1 MDERYDPKQIEP
13 FWQAQW
19 DRINLYLTRDD
30 PGRPKYY
37 ILEMFPYP
45 SGAGLS
51 VGHLHNYVPCDVVGR
66 YKRMAGFNVL
76 HPMGWD
82 AFGLPAENEAILKG
96 SHPTETVPRYA
107 ANFKRQLT
115 ISGCAYD
122 WSREINSSSPEY
134 YRWTQ
139 WFFLML
145 LKRGLAYRANGAQW
159 WCDKCQTI
167 LANEQV
173 INGCCWRHTDNPVT
187 KKDLEQW
194 YIKITDY
201 ADRLLADLDGI
212 DWPDPIKLMQRNWIG
227 RSEGA
232 ELAFPVTGHPG
243 QEVRFFTTR
252 PDTVFGV
259 SFMVLAPEHPL
270 VAAITTGAQRAM
282 VESYV
287 AEARRQTEIERM
299 STAKEK
305 SGVFTG
311 AYAHNVFT
319 NKDIPI
325 WIADYVLMGY
335 GTGAIMAAPGEDQRD
350 FEFATKYGLEIPR
363 VTAPAD
369 GSTPPADRAFS
380 DHGLAINS
388 DFLNGKTTAE
398 AITAVCQYAEKNR
411 LGRATINYRM
421 RDWLI
426 SRQRY
431 WGCPIPIVYCKTDGI
446 VPVPEDQLPVMLPP
460 MKDYLP
466 SGTGRSPLANV
477 PEFVNTTCPKCG
489 GPAERETD
497 TLDGFACSSWYFL
510 RFASPHENARPFD
523 RRAADYWLPVDLYVG
538 GAEHAVM
545 HLLYARMWTKV
556 MFDEELIGFDEPF
569 PALRNQGVV
578 WASDGQRMSKSK
590 GNVVTPDA
598 MIDKYGADALRL
610 WELFMSPFD
619 EATNWNE
626 SGIAGTQRFI
636 QRVWT
641 MLRRYID
648 AGSPDGNSQRRDSK
662 AHPQNH
668 PASHRSHRAPPLQHR
683 AGRDDGSPELHR
695 KTKPRR
701 ARPLRHRILYP
712 TASPNGPPRNRRN
725 LARPR
730 PQDFNP
736 SRRMAEVRPK
746 ARTRRNG
753 NCRGADKRQSPRP
766 PRSPRRHHRRR
777 RPRPGPKQR
786 VREAPPRQQPP
797 KKIHLHKKQNAKHR
811 RVAAAFLSLCN
822 FRVQRLCVI
831 QSAAKNPSPP
841 LPFSLQGR
849 ALRNWMRA
857 LPLSRG
863 ERIKGEGPYPALIF
877 RARFKI
883 LLFDVELRTLKKKT
897 PALFLIP
904 RKRATRA
911 PFVILVCS
919 R

>member
-1 MDERYDPKQIEP
+1 MDERYDPKIIEP
-13 FWQAQW
+13 FWQSEWART
-19 DRINLYLTRDD
+19 DLYLTRED
-30 PGRPKYY
+30 PGRPKFY

-134 YRWTQ
+134 YKWTQ

-173 INGCCWRHTDNPVT
+173 INGCCWRHPDNPVT

-212 DWPDPIKLMQRNWIG
+212 DWPEPIKLMQRNWIG

-232 ELAFPVTGHPG
+232 ELSFPVTGHKG
-243 QEVRFFTTR
+243 KEVRFFTTR

-270 VAAITTGAQRAM
+270 VAEITTPDHRAM
-282 VESYV
+282 IESYV
-287 AEARRQTEIERM
+287 ADARRQTEIERM

-311 AYAHNVFT
+311 AYARNVFT
-319 NKDIPI
+319 GKDIPI

-350 FEFATKYGLEIPR
+350 FEFATKYHLEIPR

-380 DHGLAINS
+380 DHGIAINS
-388 DFLNGKTTAE
+388 GFLNGKTTAE
-398 AITAVCQYAEKNR
+398 AITAVCNYAEQNKI
-411 LGRATINYRM
+411 GRATINYRM

-446 VPVPEDQLPVMLPP
+446 VPVPEDQLPVLLPP

-510 RFASPHENARPFD
+510 RFASPHENTRPFD
-523 RRAADYWLPVDLYVG
+523 RRSVDRWLPVDLYVG

-556 MFDEELIGFDEPF
+556 MFDEEMIGFDEPF

-598 MIDKYGADALRL
+598 MIEKYGADALRL

-626 SGIAGTQRFI
+626 NGIGGTLRFL

-641 MLRRYID
+641 MMRRYID
-648 AGSPDGNSQRRDSK
+648 SG
-662 AHPQNH
+662 
-668 PASHRSHRAPPLQHR
+668 
-683 AGRDDGSPELHR
+683 
-695 KTKPRR
+695 
-701 ARPLRHRILYP
+701 
-712 TASPNGPPRNRRN
+712 SPNGSPSEETQKRTHKTIQLVTDHIDRLRFNTA
-725 LARPR
+725 LAAMMDHLNHISKLKPAEMDRFTLESFILLLAPMAPHVTEEIWR
-730 PQDFNP
+730 ALGHTSSIHLEPWP
-736 SRRMAEVRPK
+736 SFDPKLVIDELVTIAIQINGKVRDRVEVPANTPEEAVIALALSRESV
-746 ARTRRNG
+746 
-753 NCRGADKRQSPRP
+753 KR
-766 PRSPRRHHRRR
+766 HLD
-777 RPRPGPKQR
+777 GK
-786 VREAPPRQQPP
+786 PP
-797 KKIHLHKKQNAKHR
+797 KKLIYIKNKM
-811 RVAAAFLSLCN
+811 LSI
-822 FRVQRLCVI
+822 V
-831 QSAAKNPSPP
+831 
-841 LPFSLQGR
+841 
-849 ALRNWMRA
+849 
-857 LPLSRG
+857 
-863 ERIKGEGPYPALIF
+863 
-877 RARFKI
+877 
-883 LLFDVELRTLKKKT
+883 T
-897 PALFLIP
+897 
-904 RKRATRA
+904 
-911 PFVILVCS
+911 
-919 R
+919 

>member
-1 MDERYDPKQIEP
+1 MDERYDAKKIEP
-13 FWQAQW
+13 FWQAEW
-19 DRINLYLTRDD
+19 DRTNLYLTRED
-30 PGRPKYY
+30 PGRPKFY

-82 AFGLPAENEAILKG
+82 AFGLPAENEAVLKG

-134 YRWTQ
+134 YKWTQ

-145 LKRGLAYRANGAQW
+145 LKRGLAYRATGAQW
-159 WCDKCQTI
+159 WCDKCGTV

-173 INGCCWRHTDNPVT
+173 INGCCWRHTDNPVS

-194 YIKITDY
+194 YIKITEY
-201 ADRLLADLDGI
+201 ADRLLTDLDGI
-212 DWPDPIKLMQRNWIG
+212 DWPEPIKLMQRNWIG

-232 ELAFPVTGHPG
+232 ELAFPVAGHTGK
-243 QEVRFFTTR
+243 EVRFFTTR

-259 SFMVLAPEHPL
+259 SFMVLAPENPL
-270 VAAITTGAQRAM
+270 VAEITTDAQRAS
-282 VESYV
+282 VEAYV
-287 AEARRQTEIERM
+287 ADARRQTEIERM

-311 AYAHNVFT
+311 AYARNVFT
-319 NKDIPI
+319 GKDIPI

-350 FEFATKYGLEIPR
+350 FEFALKYGLEIPR

-369 GSTPPADRAFS
+369 GTAPPADRAFS
-380 DHGLAINS
+380 DHGIAINS
-388 DFLNGKTTAE
+388 GFLNGKKTAG
-398 AITAVCQYAEKNR
+398 AIVAVAKYAEQKKI
-411 LGRATINYRM
+411 GRATISYRM

-460 MKDYLP
+460 MKDYSP

-477 PEFVNTTCPKCG
+477 PEFVNTICPKCG

-510 RFASPHENARPFD
+510 RFASPHEDARPFD
-523 RRAADYWLPVDLYVG
+523 RRSVDYWLPVDLYVG

-545 HLLYARMWTKV
+545 HLLYARMW
-556 MFDEELIGFDEPF
+556 
-569 PALRNQGVV
+569 
-578 WASDGQRMSKSK
+578 
-590 GNVVTPDA
+590 PDA

-626 SGIAGTQRFI
+626 SGVSGTLRFI

-641 MLRRYID
+641 MMRRYTES
-648 AGSPDGNSQRRDSK
+648 GSPI
-662 AHPQNH
+662 
-668 PASHRSHRAPPLQHR
+668 
-683 AGRDDGSPELHR
+683 GSPSEETQKRTHKTIQLVTDHIERLHFNTAIAAMMDHLNHLS
-695 KTKPRR
+695 KLKPNEMGRFT
-701 ARPLRHRILYP
+701 AESFILL
-712 TASPNGPPRNRRN
+712 
-725 LARPR
+725 LAP
-730 PQDFNP
+730 
-736 SRRMAEVRPK
+736 MAPHVTE
-746 ARTRRNG
+746 
-753 NCRGADKRQSPRP
+753 
-766 PRSPRRHHRRR
+766 
-777 RPRPGPKQR
+777 
-786 VREAPPRQQPP
+786 E
-797 KKIHLHKKQNAKHR
+797 IW
-811 RVAAAFLSLCN
+811 
-822 FRVQRLCVI
+822 
-831 QSAAKNPSPP
+831 
-841 LPFSLQGR
+841 R
-849 ALRNWMRA
+849 ALGHTTSIHVEPW
-857 LPLSRG
+857 P
-863 ERIKGEGPYPALIF
+863 K
-877 RARFKI
+877 
-883 LLFDVELRTLKKKT
+883 FDPTLVLDET
-897 PALFLIP
+897 
-904 RKRATRA
+904 
-911 PFVILVCS
+911 
-919 R
+919 

>member
-1 MDERYDPKQIEP
+1 MDERYDPKKIEP
-13 FWQAQW
+13 AWQAEW
-19 DRINLYLTRDD
+19 DRTNLYLTREDL
-30 PGRPKYY
+30 GRPKFY

-82 AFGLPAENEAILKG
+82 AFGLPAENEAVLKG
-96 SHPTETVPRYA
+96 LHPTETVPRYA

-134 YRWTQ
+134 YKWTQ

-145 LKRGLAYRANGAQW
+145 HKRALAYRATGSQW
-159 WCDKCQTI
+159 WCDKCGTV

-212 DWPDPIKLMQRNWIG
+212 DWPEPIKLMQRNWIG

-232 ELAFPVTGHPG
+232 ELAFPVAGHAG
-243 QEVRFFTTR
+243 KEVRFFTTR

-270 VAAITTGAQRAM
+270 VAEITTPAQRAK
-282 VESYV
+282 VEAYAV
-287 AEARRQTEIERM
+287 DARRQTEIERM

-319 NKDIPI
+319 GKDIPI

-350 FEFATKYGLEIPR
+350 FEFATKYSLPIPR
-363 VTAPAD
+363 VTASAD
-369 GSTPPADRAFS
+369 GTAPPPDRAFT
-380 DHGLAINS
+380 DPGIAINS
-388 DFLNGKTTAE
+388 DFLNGKTTGE
-398 AITAVCQYAEKNR
+398 AIAAVAKYAEQR
-411 LGRATINYRM
+411 GIGRPTINYRM

-446 VPVPEDQLPVMLPP
+446 VPVPEDQLPVLLPP

-477 PEFVNTTCPKCG
+477 PEFVNTICPKCG

-523 RRAADYWLPVDLYVG
+523 RRAVDYWLPVDLYVG

-569 PALRNQGVV
+569 PSLRNQGVV

-626 SGIAGTQRFI
+626 SGIAGTLRFI

-641 MLRRYID
+641 MMLRYVE
-648 AGSPDGNSQRRDSK
+648 AGSPTGTPTEDTLKRAHKTIQLVTDHIERLRFNTAIAAMMDHLNYLTKLKPNEMGRFPAESFILLLAPMAPHATEEIWRALGHTTSIHLEAWPKFDPKLVLDEMATVIVQVNGKVRD
-662 AHPQNH
+662 
-668 PASHRSHRAPPLQHR
+668 RLEVR
-683 AGRDDGSPELHR
+683 AGSSEEDVRALALKSDAVKRHLDGKL
-695 KTKPRR
+695 
-701 ARPLRHRILYP
+701 
-712 TASPNGPPRNRRN
+712 
-725 LARPR
+725 
-730 PQDFNP
+730 
-736 SRRMAEVRPK
+736 
-746 ARTRRNG
+746 
-753 NCRGADKRQSPRP
+753 
-766 PRSPRRHHRRR
+766 
-777 RPRPGPKQR
+777 
-786 VREAPPRQQPP
+786 P
-797 KKIHLHKKQNAKHR
+797 KKFIFIKDKM
-811 RVAAAFLSLCN
+811 LSI
-822 FRVQRLCVI
+822 VV
-831 QSAAKNPSPP
+831 
-841 LPFSLQGR
+841 
-849 ALRNWMRA
+849 
-857 LPLSRG
+857 
-863 ERIKGEGPYPALIF
+863 
-877 RARFKI
+877 
-883 LLFDVELRTLKKKT
+883 
-897 PALFLIP
+897 
-904 RKRATRA
+904 
-911 PFVILVCS
+911 
-919 R
+919 

>member
-1 MDERYDPKQIEP
+1 MDERYDPKIIEP
-13 FWQAQW
+13 FWQAEW
-19 DRINLYLTRDD
+19 DRTNLYLTRED
-30 PGRPKYY
+30 PGRPKFYL
-37 ILEMFPYP
+37 LEMFPYP

-212 DWPDPIKLMQRNWIG
+212 DWPEPIKLMQRNWIG

-232 ELAFPVTGHPG
+232 ELAFPVTGHKG
-243 QEVRFFTTR
+243 KEVRFFTTR

-270 VAAITTGAQRAM
+270 VAEVTTPAHRVT
-282 VESYV
+282 VEDYV
-287 AEARRQTEIERM
+287 IEARRQTEIERM
-299 STAKEK
+299 STVKEK

-311 AYAHNVFT
+311 AYARNVFT
-319 NKDIPI
+319 GKDIPI

-350 FEFATKYGLEIPR
+350 FEFATKFGLEIPR

-380 DHGLAINS
+380 DHGIAINS
-388 DFLNGKTTAE
+388 GFLNGKTTAE
-398 AITAVCQYAEKNR
+398 ALAAVAKYAEDHGI
-411 LGRATINYRM
+411 GRATINYRM

-446 VPVPEDQLPVMLPP
+446 VPVPEDHLPVMLPP

-569 PALRNQGVV
+569 PSLRNQGQV
-578 WASDGQRMSKSK
+578 WASDGHRMSKSR
-590 GNVVTPDA
+590 GNIVTPDA

-610 WELFMSPFD
+610 WELYMSPFD

-626 SGIAGTQRFI
+626 GGIAGTQRFL

-641 MLRRYID
+641 MLRRYVD
-648 AGSPDGNSQRRDSK
+648 AGAPTGNPTEETLKRTHKTIQLVTDHIDRLRFNTALAAMMDHLNYIAKLKPTEMGRFATESFILLLAPMAPHITEEIWRALGHTNSIHLEPWPKFDPNLVFDEMVTVVVQVNGKVRDRLEV
-662 AHPQNH
+662 
-668 PASHRSHRAPPLQHR
+668 PA
-683 AGRDDGSPELHR
+683 GTPE
-695 KTKPRR
+695 T
-701 ARPLRHRILYP
+701 
-712 TASPNGPPRNRRN
+712 
-725 LARPR
+725 
-730 PQDFNP
+730 
-736 SRRMAEVRPK
+736 EVRTL
-746 ARTRRNG
+746 AL
-753 NCRGADKRQSPRP
+753 ASDAVKR
-766 PRSPRRHHRRR
+766 HLD
-777 RPRPGPKQR
+777 GK
-786 VREAPPRQQPP
+786 PP
-797 KKIHLHKKQNAKHR
+797 KKFIFIKDKMLSI
-811 RVAAAFLSLCN
+811 VA
-822 FRVQRLCVI
+822 
-831 QSAAKNPSPP
+831 
-841 LPFSLQGR
+841 
-849 ALRNWMRA
+849 
-857 LPLSRG
+857 
-863 ERIKGEGPYPALIF
+863 
-877 RARFKI
+877 
-883 LLFDVELRTLKKKT
+883 
-897 PALFLIP
+897 
-904 RKRATRA
+904 
-911 PFVILVCS
+911 
-919 R
+919 

>member
-1 MDERYDPKQIEP
+1 MDERYDPKIIEP
-13 FWQAQW
+13 FWQSEWART
-19 DRINLYLTRDD
+19 DLYLTRED
-30 PGRPKYY
+30 PGRPKFY

-134 YRWTQ
+134 YKWTQ

-173 INGCCWRHTDNPVT
+173 INGCCWRHPDNPVT

-212 DWPDPIKLMQRNWIG
+212 DWPEPIKLMQRNWIG

-232 ELAFPVTGHPG
+232 ELSFPVTAHKGK
-243 QEVRFFTTR
+243 EVRFFTTR

-270 VAAITTGAQRAM
+270 VAEITTDAQGAKI
-282 VESYV
+282 ESYV
-287 AEARRQTEIERM
+287 ADARRQTDIERM

-311 AYAHNVFT
+311 AFARNVFT

-350 FEFATKYGLEIPR
+350 FEFATKYHLEIPR

-369 GSTPPADRAFS
+369 GSTPPADRAFNE
-380 DHGLAINS
+380 HGIAINS
-388 DFLNGKTTAE
+388 GFLNGKTTAE
-398 AITAVCQYAEKNR
+398 AITAVCNYAEQNKI
-411 LGRATINYRM
+411 GRATINYRM

-510 RFASPHENARPFD
+510 RFASPHESARPFD
-523 RRAADYWLPVDLYVG
+523 RRAVDRWLPVDLYVG

-556 MFDEELIGFDEPF
+556 MFDEEMIGFDEPF

-598 MIDKYGADALRL
+598 MIEKYGADALRL

-626 SGIAGTQRFI
+626 NGIGGTLRFL

-641 MLRRYID
+641 MMRRYID
-648 AGSPDGNSQRRDSK
+648 SGAPNGSPSEETLKRTHKTIQMVTDHIDRLRFNTALAAMMDHLNHISKLKPAEMDRFTLESFILLLAPMAPHVTEEIWRSLGHTSSIHLERWPGFDPKLVIDELVTIAIQINGKVRDRIEVPANTPEEAVIALALSREPIKRHLDGN
-662 AHPQNH
+662 
-668 PASHRSHRAPPLQHR
+668 
-683 AGRDDGSPELHR
+683 
-695 KTKPRR
+695 
-701 ARPLRHRILYP
+701 
-712 TASPNGPPRNRRN
+712 
-725 LARPR
+725 
-730 PQDFNP
+730 
-736 SRRMAEVRPK
+736 
-746 ARTRRNG
+746 
-753 NCRGADKRQSPRP
+753 
-766 PRSPRRHHRRR
+766 
-777 RPRPGPKQR
+777 
-786 VREAPPRQQPP
+786 PP
-797 KKIHLHKKQNAKHR
+797 KKLIYIKNKM
-811 RVAAAFLSLCN
+811 LSI
-822 FRVQRLCVI
+822 VV
-831 QSAAKNPSPP
+831 
-841 LPFSLQGR
+841 
-849 ALRNWMRA
+849 
-857 LPLSRG
+857 
-863 ERIKGEGPYPALIF
+863 
-877 RARFKI
+877 
-883 LLFDVELRTLKKKT
+883 
-897 PALFLIP
+897 
-904 RKRATRA
+904 
-911 PFVILVCS
+911 
-919 R
+919 